1 MAKKGDIFLIII
13 ILIIIIV
20 LAWVIANL
28 DFLFPTPAAKTIIEA
43 VQVAK
48 EFITAAI
55 KNGFKLNEYV
65 GPTMHGAYRNQKESV
80 NGIK

>member
-43 VQVAK
+43 VA
-48 EFITAAI
+48 
-55 KNGFKLNEYV
+55 
-65 GPTMHGAYRNQKESV
+65 
-80 NGIK
+80 